1 MAGAGREGGA
11 YLLWVP
17 KERRYLLW
25 VSLAD
30 NCIGLQGVLASALM
44 DICGN
49 YDLWDFVSVH
59 TT

>member
-11 YLLWVP
+11 YLLWV
-17 KERRYLLW
+17 
-25 VSLAD
+25 SLAD
-30 NCIGLQGVLASALM
+30 NCGGLQGVLASALM